1 VSDGADKKKILA
13 FAKEAIETEAEAVA
27 GLASALD
34 DGFVRAVESMLSCP
48 GRVITMGVGKS
59 GHVAR
64 KLAATLASTGTP
76 AFFLSPTDAYHGD
89 SGMVTG
95 ADCVL
100 ILSHSGEA
108 DELTRLIPVLKGIGA
123 RLIVMTGDPASTLS
137 RAAEAVVRVP
147 VVREACPH
155 NLAPTASTTA
165 ALAMGDA
172 LAICLLQLRG
182 FTSEEFAKFHPG
194 GSLGERL
201 RLRVSQVMRS
211 GDDMPTVKVGA
222 SLSCAI
228 ERMTAVG
235 NLGLVVVLDGRGRLV
250 GIVTDGDL
258 RRLIGQS
265 DSPLEQPLEA
275 VMTKAPKTIEPDRLA
290 AEAVERM
297 ERHGIT
303 ALVVAGE
310 DGKPAGVIHLHDCLG
325 RKEFYFKL

>member
-1 VSDGADKKKILA
+1 MKEGVDREQVMA
-13 FAKEAIETEAEAVA
+13 FAREVIETEAAAVR
-27 GLASALD
+27 GLLSALD
-34 DGFVRAVESMLSCP
+34 EGFARAIETLLACP
-48 GRVITMGVGKS
+48 GRVVTMGVGKS

-76 AFFLSPTDAYHGD
+76 AFFLNPTDAYHGD
-89 SGMVTG
+89 SGMVTS

-100 ILSHSGEA
+100 AISHSGEA
-108 DELTRLIPVLKGIGA
+108 EELTRLVPVLRGIGA
-123 RLIVMTGDPASTLS
+123 RLIVMTGDETSTLG
-137 RAAEAVVRVP
+137 RAADVVVRVP
-147 VVREACPH
+147 VEREACPH

-172 LAICLLQLRG
+172 LAICLLRLRG
-182 FTSEEFAKFHPG
+182 FTSEEFARLHPG

-211 GDDMPTVKVGA
+211 GEDMPKVDVRA
-222 SLSCAI
+222 SLAEAI
-228 ERMTAVG
+228 EAMTTVG
-235 NLGLVVVLDGRGRLV
+235 NLGLVIVVDEEGRLA

-258 RRLIGQS
+258 RRLLRRS
-265 DSPLEQPLEA
+265 RDPLSEPLRE
-275 VMTKAPKTIEPDRLA
+275 VMTATPKTIEPDRLA

-303 ALVVAGE
+303 SLVVTGE
-310 DGKPAGVIHLHDCLG
+310 DGRPAGVIHLHDCLG